1 MHKVS
6 SLCSSPCFVYNMC
19 RARCPAFACLPLCCA
34 DKPSDKQKTHPNPLG
49 FEYELFGGELGTRTP
64 DPLRVMH
71 DDFSFFRTMIRQI
84 EAICYRSA
92 TNSSFHL
99 PQSRT
104 NSEVISSNLLLI
116 ISPYCSYPTNTE
128 LSTSQIWFRPI
139 ACTASIA
146 ASLWLKCR
154 FPTVRQFAPSNVS
167 CC

>member
-1 MHKVS
+1 MAATQGFFPVQQPFLCLLNVICAVFLSLPVS
-6 SLCSSPCFVYNMC
+6 
-19 RARCPAFACLPLCCA
+19 RAVAQTQTSRE
-34 DKPSDKQKTHPNPLG
+34 QK
-49 FEYELFGGELGTRTP
+49 GTRTP

-71 DDFSFFRTMIRQI
+71 DDFSIFRALIRQI
-84 EAICYRSA
+84 DEICYRSA

-104 NSEVISSNLLLI
+104 NSEVISSNLLLN

>member
-1 MHKVS
+1 MLASPWSAASLYFSDCSQKHIFPWCYFRTLARAGKDMVS
-6 SLCSSPCFVYNMC
+6 LGGYCSS
-19 RARCPAFACLPLCCA
+19 
-34 DKPSDKQKTHPNPLG
+34 
-49 FEYELFGGELGTRTP
+49 
-64 DPLRVMH
+64 PLRVMH
-71 DDFSFFRTMIRQI
+71 NDFSFFRALIRQI
-84 EAICYRSA
+84 DEICYRSA

-104 NSEVISSNLLLI
+104 NSEVISSNLLLN